1 MFSGKAFEV
10 IVYPDSYDC
19 EHLSD
24 IIKKFEYIDKW
35 AYGLHDKDEQKPH
48 YHIMIQT
55 NATQDSTRIAKDFGV
70 KESYVEKPKSTK
82 KTHKFDDMLLYLIH
96 RNAPDKFQYDPENV
110 IASFDYMAFIQKCEN
125 KEKKQNRKMEIVE
138 LIKSGIV
145 REYNLGDY
153 VSAAEYVTYAAA
165 IKSAFSYRERTNV
178 SSIRD
183 MQVIFITGDS
193 GTGKTSLAKYFAD
206 KRGLDYF
213 VSSSSNDLFYGY
225 GGQPC
230 VILDDVRGSLMQ
242 FSDWLKLLDN
252 NVNSTVKARYN
263 NKNLSECKLMILTS
277 IQSIEKFY
285 YDIFDNDAENIVQL
299 KRRCGVHV
307 LVEADCYY
315 VKQWDKKHNC
325 YTAQQCFKNRIFEKY
340 VKNSVSVMS
349 ALEILGIQDEEEYN
363 PKKEFMDIPE
373 EDIEQIE
380 MMFGVENEKERI
392 DKK

>member
-96 RNAPDKFQYDPENV
+96 RNAPDKYQYAPEDV
-110 IASFDYMAFIQKCEN
+110 VASFDYMAFIKKQDN
-125 KEKKQNRKMEIVE
+125 KEKKQNRKMEIVD
-138 LIKSGIV
+138 LIKSGTV
-145 REYNLGDY
+145 REYNLGEY
-153 VSAAEYVTYAAA
+153 VSAAEYVTYATA
-165 IKSAFSYRERTNV
+165 IKSAFAYREKVCV
-178 SSIRD
+178 STERN
-183 MQVIFITGDS
+183 MQVIYITGDS
-193 GTGKTSLAKYFAD
+193 GTGKTSLAKYFAE
-206 KRGLDYF
+206 KRGFDYF

-277 IQSIEKFY
+277 VQSVDSFY
-285 YDIFDNDAENIVQL
+285 RDIYDNDSENIVQL

-307 LVEADCYY
+307 IVDTDCYY

-325 YTAQQCFKNRIFEKY
+325 YSSEKCFKNRIFEEY
-340 VKNSVSVMS
+340 VKNATENMS
-349 ALEILGIQDEEEYN
+349 ALEILGIQDEEEYCRDR
-363 PKKEFMDIPE
+363 KFMDISE
-373 EDIEQIE
+373 KDLEQIE
-380 MMFGVENEKERI
+380 MLFGVENGKKET
-392 DKK
+392 D